1 MNMKKVIYSILICLG
16 TVVLSSCE
24 DTSEDISKVT
34 HFASLE
40 LKGESAMKMKL
51 NDTYVEPGFVA
62 LEGDEDITS
71 KVKISGTVNS
81 TESDIYTLMYSVA
94 NVDGFSVSEERNVLV
109 AAPTFASAYYGE
121 SKTGSRHYVNAP
133 IHIVDNGDGTYEID
147 DIMGGFQFHGLNA
160 SLASAYDLKAEAIIK
175 LEGDNTISLVKLGSW
190 TPALNLTLGFNG
202 GSYDPET
209 GVIEL
214 DVKYGAANQLLVT
227 LTK

>member
-1 MNMKKVIYSILICLG
+1 MKKIIYSILICFG

-40 LKGESAMKMKL
+40 LKGETAMKMKL
-51 NDTYVEPGFVA
+51 NDTYVEPGFIA

-71 KVKISGTVNS
+71 KVKIAGAVNS
-81 TESDIYTLMYSVA
+81 AKSDIYTLTYFVA
-94 NVDGFSVSEERNVLV
+94 NVDGFSVSKKRNVLV

-121 SKTGSRHYVNAP
+121 SELGSRHYVNAP
-133 IHIVDNGDGTYEID
+133 IHIVDNGDGTYGID

-160 SLASAYDLKAEAIIK
+160 GLEPAYDLHAEAVIK
-175 LEGDNTISLVKLGSW
+175 LEADNSISLVSLGSW
-190 TPALNLTLGFNG
+190 APELKLTLGLNS
-202 GSYDPET
+202 GSYDPVT

-214 DVKYGAANQLLVT
+214 NVKYGANNQLSVT